1 MIFLTCDRR
10 KALMTCGLQVAKVL
24 RSTQIASALQCN
36 KLSEQKANLLRQIDL
51 HPWLFPVDTV

>member
-1 MIFLTCDRR
+1 
-10 KALMTCGLQVAKVL
+10 MTCGLQVAKVL